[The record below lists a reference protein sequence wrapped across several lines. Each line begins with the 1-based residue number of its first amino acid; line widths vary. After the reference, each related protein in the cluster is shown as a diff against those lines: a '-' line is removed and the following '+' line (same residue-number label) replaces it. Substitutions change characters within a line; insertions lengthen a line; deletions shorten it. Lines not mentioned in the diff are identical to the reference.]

1 MPLMYSLLIV
11 LFALAI
17 GLNSIISRFA
27 ESERMR
33 R

>member
-1 MPLMYSLLIV
+1 MPYMYALLIL
-11 LFALAI
+11 LFVLAI
-17 GLNSIISRFA
+17 GLNVIIGRFA